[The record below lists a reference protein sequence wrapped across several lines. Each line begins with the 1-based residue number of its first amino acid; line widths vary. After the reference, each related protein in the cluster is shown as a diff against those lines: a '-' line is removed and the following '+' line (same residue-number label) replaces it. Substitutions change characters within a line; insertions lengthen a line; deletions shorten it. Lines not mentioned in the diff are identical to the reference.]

1 MRCRSPA
8 RIARR
13 SAPRCPTSCALTG
26 LSLKLH
32 SFPDQLSG
40 GEQQRVSVA
49 RAFVNHPPLLLAD
62 EPTGNLD
69 PETSIGIMQL
79 LYRINRTGTT
89 VVVATHDSA
98 LVDRMRRRVIE
109 LDGGR
114 IIRDEIAGGYGGKHP
129 DDGRVRG
136 DDAWRAGPGP
146 ARPARRRR
154 RRVRLLT
161 MRFSFFF
168 REAMRSIRRNPIPSF
183 AAAATVLV
191 TLLVLGVFIPIVQ
204 AANGAANDVSSRV
217 QLDVFMVKPGD
228 LERQRARAQRD
239 HQHAARQEA
248 PLRQQGPGL
257 QDREPQE
264 PRGLPAARRH
274 EPAARQVRD
283 PARRPEQHRQ
293 DRARRCPT
301 TSRSTGS
308 INHQRQTDKIVS
320 GTNALKVA
328 MAILIGLLALASVLL
343 IANTIRLSM
352 FARRR
357 EVEVMKLVGA
367 TDSFIRWPFLIEG
380 MVLGALGGIGAA
392 FMLLL
397 AKFTILG
404 TLKDEF
410 RHISISHTI
419 PVAELAVILIGA
431 SVLVSAIGSGLSLR
445 RFLRV

>member
-1 MRCRSPA
+1 MR
-8 RIARR
+8 
-13 SAPRCPTSCALTG
+13 L
-26 LSLKLH
+26 
-32 SFPDQLSG
+32 
-40 GEQQRVSVA
+40 
-49 RAFVNHPPLLLAD
+49 
-62 EPTGNLD
+62 
-69 PETSIGIMQL
+69 
-79 LYRINRTGTT
+79 
-89 VVVATHDSA
+89 
-98 LVDRMRRRVIE
+98 
-109 LDGGR
+109 
-114 IIRDEIAGGYGGKHP
+114 
-129 DDGRVRG
+129 
-136 DDAWRAGPGP
+136 
-146 ARPARRRR
+146 
-154 RRVRLLT
+154 
-161 MRFSFFF
+161 SFFF

-217 QLDVFMVKPGD
+217 QLDVFMVS
-228 LERQRARAQRD
+228 RATANDNARVRSEIANTPHVKKLHFVSKAQAYRIESRKNPEAYRLLGGTNPLPD
-239 HQHAARQEA
+239 KFEIRPDDPSNIAKIAASLPHDQSI
-248 PLRQQGPGL
+248 
-257 QDREPQE
+257 DRI
-264 PRGLPAARRH
+264 
-274 EPAARQVRD
+274 V
-283 PARRPEQHRQ
+283 
-293 DRARRCPT
+293 
-301 TSRSTGS
+301 
-308 INHQRQTDKIVS
+308 NHQRQTDKIVS

-410 RHISISHTI
+410 RHISVSHTI